1 MHLNCLH
8 NEYEKKI
15 TKLSVQKNLDGSWW
29 LNRTS
34 ISNYIFF
41 FLFSYHFF
49 LQSIVQY
56 LHLQIKSFLIPLS
69 TCNICFVSLCK
80 LIVLYISNI
89 QKQFFWKH
97 IQKDLRF
104 VFCFFL
110 TGLNPLKHLKKFHG
124 GIEAFWKKKH
134 AVLQFYMVSGLC
146 TSKLSPLL

>member
-1 MHLNCLH
+1 MNMR
-8 NEYEKKI
+8 KKI

-29 LNRTS
+29 LNRTP

-41 FLFSYHFF
+41 FLFSYHFFF

-97 IQKDLRF
+97 IQKDLS
-104 VFCFFL
+104 FFFFF
-110 TGLNPLKHLKKFHG
+110 NWSQSVKAPKKVSRWHRSILKEKACSSTVLHGFNSLYIKTISSIIKWFH
-124 GIEAFWKKKH
+124 
-134 AVLQFYMVSGLC
+134 V
-146 TSKLSPLL
+146 

>member
-1 MHLNCLH
+1 MIEQNTHQQL
-8 NEYEKKI
+8 Y
-15 TKLSVQKNLDGSWW
+15 
-29 LNRTS
+29 
-34 ISNYIFF
+34 
-41 FLFSYHFF
+41 FLFSLFLSFFF

-104 VFCFFL
+104 FFF
-110 TGLNPLKHLKKFHG
+110 NWSQSVKAPKKVSRWHRSILKEKSM
-124 GIEAFWKKKH
+124 
-134 AVLQFYMVSGLC
+134 QFYSSTWFQFSVHQNYLLYYKLISRLNTVTFIKHQLQCFTCELC
-146 TSKLSPLL
+146 KK